1 MKLSEFSKVT
11 GLKRTT
17 LQLYDR
23 KGLLKPVSKTESGYW
38 EYDRDSVSRASMI
51 IILKECGYSLEEIKQ
66 TLDSLPDTTQGS
78 NKREIFTEC
87 VEKLRRKISQ
97 YNGYIDY
104 LENAIVTADNQ
115 YLTELVYKNAD
126 PVGIVEKSGTIKEEM
141 DSFQSNRDRMMEEY
155 GVSEAPPPDP
165 VIAKFMQGLFMIPL
179 LQGNEPPEGPTVQE
193 SLQRLFEYTQSQGEI
208 AGVQAETASEFADGT
223 KVILESFSESLVEM
237 YEKSLGKGCMD
248 YLWKALDV
256 FGNTESITMNGGE

>member
-1 MKLSEFSKVT
+1 MKLSEFSKAT

-66 TLDSLPDTTQGS
+66 TLDTLPDITQRS

-87 VEKLRRKISQ
+87 IEKLRRKISQ
-97 YNGYIDY
+97 FNGYINY

-115 YLTELVYKNAD
+115 YLTELVYKKAD
-126 PVGIVEKSGTIKEEM
+126 PVGMVEKTGTIKEEM
-141 DSFQSNRDRMMEEY
+141 DSFQSNRELLLEEY
-155 GVSEAPPPDP
+155 GVSDAPPPDP
-165 VIAKFMQGLFMIPL
+165 VVAKFMQGLFMIPL
-179 LQGNEPPEGPTVQE
+179 LKGNELPEGPTVQE

-208 AGVQAETASEFADGT
+208 SGVQAETASGFADGA
-223 KVILESFSESLVEM
+223 KVILESLPESVVEL
-237 YEKSLGKGCMD
+237 YEKSLGKGWMD
-248 YLWKALDV
+248 YLWQALDV
-256 FGNTESITMNGGE
+256 FGNTESTTMNGGA